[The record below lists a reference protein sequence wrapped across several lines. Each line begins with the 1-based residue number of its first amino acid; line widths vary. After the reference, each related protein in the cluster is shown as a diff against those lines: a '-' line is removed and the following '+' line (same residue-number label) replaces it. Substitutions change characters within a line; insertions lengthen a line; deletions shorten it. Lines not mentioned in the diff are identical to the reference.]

1 MAIRTPV
8 VEYRPDGNVNLAR
21 VVWTG
26 LLNGDTGG
34 PVQLPEFPDRTV
46 QVYGTFGA
54 GGSINIEGSCDKTT
68 ETPTYFILSDPQGN
82 AVTKTA
88 AAAEAI
94 EEAPLLIRPNV
105 TAGDGTT
112 SLTVK
117 LVCRRP
123 RV

>member
-1 MAIRTPV
+1 MAIRTPTI
-8 VEYRPDGNVNLAR
+8 EYLVDGNPNIVR

-26 LLNGDTGG
+26 LLNGDTGA
-34 PVQLPEFPDRTV
+34 PAEIPEYPDRTAHV
-46 QVYGTFGA
+46 TGTFGA
-54 GGSINIEGSCDKTT
+54 GGSITLEGSNDKTT
-68 ETPTYFILSDPQGN
+68 ETPAYVALTDPQGN

-88 AAAEAI
+88 AAI
-94 EEAPLLIRPNV
+94 EVFEECTLLVRPNV

-117 LVCRRP
+117 MVARRP

>member
-1 MAIRTPV
+1 VAVRTPAI
-8 VEYRPDGNVNLAR
+8 EYRVDGNANLAR
-21 VVWTG
+21 VTWTG

-54 GGSINIEGSCDKTT
+54 GGSITLEGSCDKTT
-68 ETPTYFILSDPQGN
+68 ETPTYFALTDPQGN

-88 AAAEAI
+88 AAAEAF

-117 LVCRRP
+117 MVCRRP